1 MNKRLFWGI
10 MTVFMTLSAHAQ
22 DTLRIM
28 TYNVASGL
36 MTDMDELGEYIRTV
50 NADIV
55 ALQEVDLCTNRPETP
70 HQNGRN
76 QMVELGFAT
85 GMLPVFGSINQY
97 PTGGYYGLGF
107 LSKEPICSITN
118 VALPQVI
125 DKKEPRSMVVA
136 TWKIFG
142 KTITIVNTHLSLD
155 KSNRAMQMRYIQKYM
170 RKIKGIKLICGDLNS
185 DYSEEL
191 VTTVFKK
198 WTDALPYMCNT
209 FPSGRKAY
217 AKYDW
222 MLYNNLTSEQ
232 IVNATVDTTCVLSD
246 HLPCYIDII
255 IK

>member
-1 MNKRLFWGI
+1 MRTKFCILILLFVAI
-10 MTVFMTLSAHAQ
+10 SISAQ

-28 TYNVASGL
+28 TYNVASGIN
-36 MTDMDELGEYIRTV
+36 TDMFELGDYIRTV

-76 QMVELGFAT
+76 QMVELGFT
-85 GMLPVFGSINQY
+85 TDMLPVFGAINNY

-125 DKKEPRSMVVA
+125 DKNEPRSMMVA

-142 KTITIVNTHLSLD
+142 KTITIVNTHLSLN
-155 KSNRAMQMRYIQKYM
+155 KSNRAIQMRYIRKYM
-170 RKIKGIKLICGDLNS
+170 RKIKGIKFICGDLNS
-185 DYSEEL
+185 GYSEEL

-198 WTDALPYMCNT
+198 WDDALPYMCCT
-209 FPSGRKAY
+209 FPSGGKAY

-222 MLYNNLTSEQ
+222 MLYDNLNSKQ

-255 IK
+255 LK